1 MKLNWKAVG
10 IMNDKETITTLMT
23 QLSDVRRIQNAADR
37 DAEIEYQV
45 KMLKAK
51 LEACGVNTE
60 QL

>member
-1 MKLNWKAVG
+1 
-10 IMNDKETITTLMT
+10 MNDKEAITTLMT
-23 QLSDVRRIQNAADR
+23 QLSDVRRIQTAADR